1 MIDVCVC
8 VRAGIYDDRQG
19 SSRNHELLPLRSKS
33 RVRTKASKNKQR
45 SSEKKIKNENF
56 DLVLLASKRRR
67 RKEKHENSLVCCE
80 WNTLVLLLRIFSCKR
95 DKLASGSLSGIGE
108 CTPESHRWV
117 NWKMPNETRFLS
129 YLLEAKTLETFA
141 LFRARDDEGCCC
153 SGEKRWVLRVLSFVM
168 LSGTF
173 LLASWIFPGIAMR
186 QSSCREMSRRAL
198 KIATRKAAQSLRR
211 DKINNRISKEVAKA
225 VREGGANTAS
235 NLQLAAVL
243 QRARELNVSKEI
255 IERNMKKAK
264 DTENQSFSEILY
276 EVFGYGGVGIVVE
289 VLTDNPNRSSCQI
302 REVVKKCRAKM
313 AGSGSV
319 LFDFKRAG
327 VLYVKAAADV
337 SADELFVAATDAG
350 AEDVIEPP
358 EDEEASLE
366 DRVFKVI
373 TKAEDYIPVKS
384 KLVEAGFPVGVDS
397 GLELVSNAQVEVDDE
412 AMELNKGLMEK
423 LLELDD
429 VDAVYSSQKA

>member
-1 MIDVCVC
+1 M
-8 VRAGIYDDRQG
+8 RAAAA
-19 SSRNHELLPLRSKS
+19 
-33 RVRTKASKNKQR
+33 RVRR
-45 SSEKKIKNENF
+45 
-56 DLVLLASKRRR
+56 
-67 RKEKHENSLVCCE
+67 
-80 WNTLVLLLRIFSCKR
+80 
-95 DKLASGSLSGIGE
+95 
-108 CTPESHRWV
+108 
-117 NWKMPNETRFLS
+117 
-129 YLLEAKTLETFA
+129 
-141 LFRARDDEGCCC
+141 
-153 SGEKRWVLRVLSFVM
+153 
-168 LSGTF
+168 
-173 LLASWIFPGIAMR
+173 GIAMR

>member
-1 MIDVCVC
+1 M
-8 VRAGIYDDRQG
+8 RAAAA
-19 SSRNHELLPLRSKS
+19 
-33 RVRTKASKNKQR
+33 RVRR
-45 SSEKKIKNENF
+45 
-56 DLVLLASKRRR
+56 
-67 RKEKHENSLVCCE
+67 
-80 WNTLVLLLRIFSCKR
+80 
-95 DKLASGSLSGIGE
+95 
-108 CTPESHRWV
+108 
-117 NWKMPNETRFLS
+117 
-129 YLLEAKTLETFA
+129 
-141 LFRARDDEGCCC
+141 
-153 SGEKRWVLRVLSFVM
+153 
-168 LSGTF
+168 
-173 LLASWIFPGIAMR
+173 GIAMR

-276 EVFGYGGVGIVVE
+276 EVFGFGGVGIVVE
-289 VLTDNPNRSSCQI
+289 VLTDNPNRSACQI

-327 VLYVKAAADV
+327 VLCVKAAADV

-384 KLVEAGFPVGVDS
+384 KLVEAGFPISVDS